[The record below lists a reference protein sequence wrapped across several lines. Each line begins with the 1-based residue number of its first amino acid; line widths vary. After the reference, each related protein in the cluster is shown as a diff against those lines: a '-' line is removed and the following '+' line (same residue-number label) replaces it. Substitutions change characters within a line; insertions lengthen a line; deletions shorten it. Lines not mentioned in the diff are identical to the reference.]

1 METGRILRFDEV
13 RGYGF
18 IAPNAGGE
26 DVFVHANDFGDQRH
40 LVHPG
45 MRVEYEVE
53 EGERGLKVASVRIL
67 DTPQPSR
74 REHARTTAAATA
86 PFTPLT
92 DHPRGGERSGERSG
106 GEPGE
111 DDGLCDVLS
120 GREFT
125 AEVTELLIQHVPSLT
140 GAQIAQVRQ
149 HLAALARSHGWVES

>member
-1 METGRILRFDEV
+1 MVETGRILRFDEV

-53 EGERGLKVASVRIL
+53 EGERGLKVATVRIL
-67 DTPQPSR
+67 DTPAPPR
-74 REHARTTAAATA
+74 RDHARAASSTA
-86 PFTPLT
+86 
-92 DHPRGGERSGERSG
+92 D
-106 GEPGE
+106 

-120 GREFT
+120 SREF
-125 AEVTELLIQHVPSLT
+125 AQEVTELLIQHVPSLT
-140 GAQIAQVRQ
+140 GSQIAQARQ
-149 HLAALARSHGWVES
+149 HLVAFARSHGWVES

>member
-1 METGRILRFDEV
+1 VVETGRILRFDEV

-26 DVFVHANDFGDQRH
+26 DVFVHANDFGEQRH

-53 EGERGLKVASVRIL
+53 EGERGLKVSTVRIL
-67 DTPQPSR
+67 DSPAPSR
-74 REHARTTAAATA
+74 HTRVGSS
-86 PFTPLT
+86 PFTPSAA
-92 DHPRGGERSGERSG
+92 PSSG
-106 GEPGE
+106 GPSGSGGSD

-120 GREFT
+120 SREFI

-140 GAQIAQVRQ
+140 GSQIAQARQ
-149 HLAALARSHGWVES
+149 HLVSFARTHGWVES

>member
-26 DVFVHANDFGDQRH
+26 DVFVHANDFGEQRH

-53 EGERGLKVASVRIL
+53 EGERGLKVATVHIL
-67 DTPQPSR
+67 DVPAR
-74 REHARTTAAATA
+74 REHVGAAASPFSSGSA
-86 PFTPLT
+86 PS
-92 DHPRGGERSGERSG
+92 SGPAG
-106 GEPGE
+106 D

-120 GREFT
+120 SREFT
-125 AEVTELLIQHVPSLT
+125 AEVTELLIQHVPTLT
-140 GAQIAQVRQ
+140 GSQIAQARQ
-149 HLAALARSHGWVES
+149 HLVSFARSHGWLES

>member
-53 EGERGLKVASVRIL
+53 EGERGLKVSTVRIL
-67 DTPQPSR
+67 DAPSR
-74 REHARTTAAATA
+74 SRATASPFAQTAA
-86 PFTPLT
+86 
-92 DHPRGGERSGERSG
+92 SGSG
-106 GEPGE
+106 D

-120 GREFT
+120 SREFT
-125 AEVTELLIQHVPSLT
+125 AEITELLIQHVPSLT
-140 GAQIAQVRQ
+140 GSQIAQARQ
-149 HLAALARSHGWVES
+149 HLVSFARSHGWVES

>member
-1 METGRILRFDEV
+1 VVVVVETGRILRFDEV

-26 DVFVHANDFGDQRH
+26 DVFVHANDFGEQRH

-53 EGERGLKVASVRIL
+53 EGERGLKVSTVRIL
-67 DTPQPSR
+67 DAPAR
-74 REHARTTAAATA
+74 REHTRPSRPAA
-86 PFTPLT
+86 
-92 DHPRGGERSGERSG
+92 GEE
-106 GEPGE
+106 EAGE

-120 GREFT
+120 SREFS

-140 GAQIAQVRQ
+140 GSQIAQARQ
-149 HLAALARSHGWVES
+149 HLVSFARTHGWVES

>member
-53 EGERGLKVASVRIL
+53 EGERGLKVATVRIL
-67 DTPQPSR
+67 DTPPPR
-74 REHARTTAAATA
+74 REPSRTTATAAA
-86 PFTPLT
+86 PFTPVSG
-92 DHPRGGERSGERSG
+92 PAAAGGD
-106 GEPGE
+106 

-120 GREFT
+120 SREFA

-140 GAQIAQVRQ
+140 GSQIAQARQ
-149 HLAALARSHGWVES
+149 HLVSFARSHGWVES

>member
-1 METGRILRFDEV
+1 VETGRILRFDEV

-26 DVFVHANDFGDQRH
+26 DVFVHANDFGEQRH

-67 DTPQPSR
+67 DAPTQTR
-74 REHARTTAAATA
+74 RATASPFATA
-86 PFTPLT
+86 PAGTAGSS
-92 DHPRGGERSGERSG
+92 D
-106 GEPGE
+106 

-120 GREFT
+120 TREFVT
-125 AEVTELLIQHVPSLT
+125 EVTELLIQHVPSLT
-140 GAQIAQVRQ
+140 GSQIAQARQ
-149 HLAALARSHGWVES
+149 HLVQFARSHGWVES

>member
-26 DVFVHANDFGDQRH
+26 DVFVHANDFGEQRH

-53 EGERGLKVASVRIL
+53 EGERGLKVSTVRIL
-67 DTPQPSR
+67 DSPPPR
-74 REHARTTAAATA
+74 REHTRTTAAATA
-86 PFTPLT
+86 PFTPVT
-92 DHPRGGERSGERSG
+92 DRAGVPAGD
-106 GEPGE
+106 

-120 GREFT
+120 SREFT
-125 AEVTELLIQHVPSLT
+125 AEVTELLIQHVPTLT
-140 GAQIAQVRQ
+140 GAQIAQARQ
-149 HLAALARSHGWVES
+149 HLAAFARSHGWVES

>member
-26 DVFVHANDFGDQRH
+26 DVFVHANDFGEQRH

-53 EGERGLKVASVRIL
+53 EGERGLKVSTVRIL
-67 DTPQPSR
+67 DISAR
-74 REHARTTAAATA
+74 REHSRATASPFAPVTAAAA
-86 PFTPLT
+86 
-92 DHPRGGERSGERSG
+92 GSS
-106 GEPGE
+106 GE

-120 GREFT
+120 SREFT

-140 GAQIAQVRQ
+140 GGQIAQARQ
-149 HLAALARSHGWVES
+149 HLVSFARSHGWVES

>member
-1 METGRILRFDEV
+1 MVETGRILRFDEV

-53 EGERGLKVASVRIL
+53 EGERGLKVATVRIL
-67 DTPQPSR
+67 DTPVPR
-74 REHARTTAAATA
+74 RDHARAAASTA
-86 PFTPLT
+86 
-92 DHPRGGERSGERSG
+92 
-106 GEPGE
+106 E

-120 GREFT
+120 SREFSQ
-125 AEVTELLIQHVPSLT
+125 EVTELLIQHVPSLT
-140 GAQIAQVRQ
+140 GSQIAQARQ
-149 HLAALARSHGWVES
+149 HLVAFARSHGWVES

>member
-26 DVFVHANDFGDQRH
+26 DVFVHANDFGEQRH

-53 EGERGLKVASVRIL
+53 EGERGLKVSSVRIL
-67 DTPQPSR
+67 DVSAR
-74 REHARTTAAATA
+74 REHARATTSPFAPVATA
-86 PFTPLT
+86 TPGT
-92 DHPRGGERSGERSG
+92 PGPS
-106 GEPGE
+106 GE

-120 GREFT
+120 SREFT

-140 GAQIAQVRQ
+140 GSQIAQARQ
-149 HLAALARSHGWVES
+149 HLVSFARSHGWVES